1 MEKTDLIC
9 INCPMGCNLTVT
21 KADDG
26 SVSVT
31 GNTCPRGEEYGI
43 KEVTAPT
50 RTVTS
55 IVRVTDGEIPM
66 VSVKTAADIPKE
78 KIFDVMKSI
87 RETKTVAPV
96 KIGDIIINN
105 VAGTGVDV
113 VATKNVPEKA

>member
-96 KIGDIIINN
+96 KIGDIIIKN

>member
-78 KIFDVMKSI
+78 KIFEVMKSI

>member
-96 KIGDIIINN
+96 RIGDIIIKN

>member
-9 INCPMGCNLTVT
+9 INCPMGCSLVVT

-26 SVSVT
+26 SVTVT

-55 IVRVTDGEIPM
+55 IVRVAGGEIPM

-78 KIFDVMKSI
+78 KIFDVMKYI
-87 RETKTVAPV
+87 REAKTVAPV
-96 KIGDIIINN
+96 KIGDIIIEN
-105 VAGTGVDV
+105 VAGTGVNV
-113 VATKNVPEKA
+113 VATKNVSEKA

>member
-9 INCPMGCNLTVT
+9 INCPMGCNLIVT

-55 IVRVTDGEIPM
+55 IVRVKDGEIPM

-78 KIFDVMKSI
+78 KIFDVMRSI

-96 KIGDIIINN
+96 RIGDIIVKN
-105 VAGTGVDV
+105 VEGTGVDV
-113 VATKNVPEKA
+113 VATKNVPERA